1 MEKIFFFFVKF
12 GQRKYMEKLLKDGEL
27 HLNTTTFFSQYD
39 ESNGIGDKYEGVR
52 LVDNAPFCDIELLFN
67 SPDIEDL
74 KLEKVKGVH
83 MRIRENHPQGNIYCL
98 NMANGFR
105 KDDERVGRIEL
116 NASLLGLGSDYDTAV
131 VIFDYK
137 RFLERVITELEKLP
151 YFYKCSPVEYY
162 DEKLCQGEELT
173 FFHKRKKYSEQNEF
187 RIYVETNSDSPLK
200 INIGNMEDIAF
211 LKELPK

>member
-12 GQRKYMEKLLKDGEL
+12 GQRKYMERLLKNGEL
-27 HLNTTTFFSQYD
+27 YLNTTTFFSQYD

-52 LVDNAPFCDIELLFN
+52 LVDNAPFCDIELMFN
-67 SPDIEDL
+67 SPNIENL

-83 MRIRENHPQGNIYCL
+83 MRIRENHPQGNIFCL

-105 KDDERVGRIEL
+105 KDDERVGKIEL
-116 NASLLGLGSDYDTAV
+116 NASLLDLGSDYDTAV
-131 VIFDYK
+131 FIMDYK
-137 RFLERVITELEKLP
+137 RFLERVTTELEKLP

-162 DEKLCQGEELT
+162 DEKLCQGKELT